1 MGAIWKTGNFAWA
14 QNWNEV
20 EDGCK
25 NSDKKRTTLE
35 NLLLD
40 IFNHFKPTIEIEPQD
55 DTKLKKELVKLL
67 VEASR
72 IIVWVWYV
80 LRRLN

>member
-25 NSDKKRTTLE
+25 NSDYKKRTTVGEFIAGL
-35 NLLLD
+35 
-40 IFNHFKPTIEIEPQD
+40 FKP
-55 DTKLKKELVKLL
+55 
-67 VEASR
+67 
-72 IIVWVWYV
+72 IIKVH
-80 LRRLN
+80 